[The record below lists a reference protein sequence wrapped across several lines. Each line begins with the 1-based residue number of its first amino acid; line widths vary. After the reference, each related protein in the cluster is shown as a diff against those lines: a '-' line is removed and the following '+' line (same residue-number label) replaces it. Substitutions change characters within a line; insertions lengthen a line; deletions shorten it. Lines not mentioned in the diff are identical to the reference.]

1 MRWPQ
6 GRACLLEGSVC
17 HLSGSVCHLSGSV
30 CHLSGSGCRLSGSV
44 CRLRGGRLGVD
55 PEIDGEDD
63 EPSKVVDGTAD
74 QGVLEL
80 RGD

>member
-6 GRACLLEGSVC
+6 GRACLLE
-17 HLSGSVCHLSGSV
+17 GSV

-80 RGD
+80 RSD

>member
-17 HLSGSVCHLSGSV
+17 LLEGSV